1 MPRAAVRVLRPDE
14 AMPPATAHL
23 GVDERHWRMGV
34 WAPLKGFNAEP
45 GWPVG
50 AKATIVDV
58 ARAAGVAVGTVSNH
72 LNGSSHVSPKTAEKI
87 ERAIARLGY
96 RIHLGARS
104 LRSQRTHTVGLI
116 MPSISN
122 PFYAELAQALE
133 NVLWERG
140 YQMLLGY
147 SSMDEDRERKQLDSL
162 ESRRVDGV
170 FLIHSLTPP
179 RDRLKRMS
187 LPVVCLDRAI
197 EGQLSVSTDNVLGG
211 RLAARHLV
219 ALGHRRIAIL
229 AGQPSDLNI
238 QDRLK
243 GFTAVL
249 SELKDCEEPQIL
261 TGPRQAIELGYE
273 VGRLLEG
280 GRHPPT
286 AIFAAND
293 TVGVGA
299 WRSLLEFGIR
309 VPQDI
314 SIVGYDD
321 IEMTRLLIP
330 PMTTVAQDKV
340 GMAREAV
347 GLLLQVLERD
357 AMVPA
362 ERQIVRVPPHL
373 IVRGSTAS
381 PRTLDAIGVRPPQ
394 SALGPA
400 MVPVRPGRLRSIH
413 TRPRRSE

>member
-1 MPRAAVRVLRPDE
+1 M
-14 AMPPATAHL
+14 
-23 GVDERHWRMGV
+23 
-34 WAPLKGFNAEP
+34 
-45 GWPVG
+45 G

-58 ARAAGVAVGTVSNH
+58 ARTAGVAVGTVSNH

-122 PFYAELAQALE
+122 PFYAELAQAME

-147 SSMDEDRERKQLDSL
+147 SAMDEDRERKQLDSL

-170 FLIHSLTPP
+170 FLIHSSTPP

-293 TVGVGA
+293 TVAVGA

-330 PMTTVAQDKV
+330 PMTTVAQDKA

-357 AMVPA
+357 AKEPA
-362 ERQIVRVPPHL
+362 ERQIIRVPPHL
-373 IVRGSTAS
+373 TVRGSTGS
-381 PRTLDAIGVRPPQ
+381 PRPLDAIGVRSPQ
-394 SALGPA
+394 FALGPA
-400 MVPVRPGRLRSIH
+400 KAPVRPNRLRSIN
-413 TRPRRSE
+413 TRPRRSK